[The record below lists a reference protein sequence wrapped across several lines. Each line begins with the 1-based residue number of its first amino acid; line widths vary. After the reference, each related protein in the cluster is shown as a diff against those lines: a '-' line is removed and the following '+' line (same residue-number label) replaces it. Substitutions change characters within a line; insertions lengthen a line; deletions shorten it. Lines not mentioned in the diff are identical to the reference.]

1 MIETAILILAILAG
15 VIAHPA
21 TIQIDAG
28 DLADWVS
35 GLGSL
40 AAVIVALLGF
50 RVVANQRAADKRD
63 AEKGVAY
70 ELVATVL
77 DMGNH
82 IRAIEKHL
90 NEQRNDMVV
99 KIGEKVVAKFRVLNP
114 LIGLSNEGEL
124 KLPIGSTEL
133 MFKAGA
139 VELWNDVRLLAN
151 RNRSLTSLLKDYQQ
165 IWQGVID
172 QMPTP
177 EGFTGTV
184 GHIAA
189 DPAAFDAV
197 RGDLVR
203 VDSVIEALDAQV
215 KDTGKLLTRVAGQ
228 IGPVMK
234 KYFDEPFLHLGDPDK
249 AAASRP
255 AAV

>member
-1 MIETAILILAILAG
+1 METAILILAILAG
-15 VIAHPA
+15 VVAHPA
-21 TIQIDAG
+21 TIHIDAG
-28 DLADWVS
+28 GLADWVS

-40 AAVIVALLGF
+40 AAVIVALYGF
-50 RVVANQRAADKRD
+50 RVVADQRAADRRD

-99 KIGEKVVAKFRVLNP
+99 KVGDNVVARFRGLNP
-114 LIGLSNEGEL
+114 LIGLSNEGDMQ
-124 KLPIGSTEL
+124 LPGGTTEL
-133 MFKAGA
+133 LFKAGA
-139 VELWNDVRLLAN
+139 IELWNDVRLLAN
-151 RNRSLTSLLKDYQQ
+151 RNRSLTNLLKEYQR

-172 QMPTP
+172 KMPAP

-189 DPAAFDAV
+189 DPAAFAAV
-197 RGDLVR
+197 RGDLIR
-203 VDSVIEALDAQV
+203 VDSVIVALDDQV

-228 IGPVMK
+228 IGPVMR
-234 KYFDEPFLHLGDPDK
+234 KYFNEPFIHLGDPTE
-249 AAASRP
+249 AATSNPEAG
-255 AAV
+255 

>member
-1 MIETAILILAILAG
+1 MMETAILMLAVLAG
-15 VIAHPA
+15 VAAHPA

-28 DLADWVS
+28 GLADWVS

-40 AAVIVALLGF
+40 AAVIVALYSF
-50 RVVANQRAADKRD
+50 RVVANQRTADKRD

-99 KIGEKVVAKFRVLNP
+99 KIGDKVVARFRGLNP
-114 LIGLSNEGEL
+114 LIGLSSEGEL
-124 KLPIGSTEL
+124 QLPVGSTEL
-133 MFKAGA
+133 LFKAEA
-139 VELWNDVRLLAN
+139 IELWNDARLLAN
-151 RNRSLTSLLKDYQQ
+151 RNRSLTSLLKEYQQ
-165 IWQGVID
+165 IWQEVID
-172 QMPTP
+172 KMPTP

-189 DPAAFDAV
+189 DPAVFAAI
-197 RGDLVR
+197 RSDLVR
-203 VDSVIEALDAQV
+203 VDSVIVALDAQV
-215 KDTGKLLTRVAGQ
+215 KDTGKLLTSVAGQ
-228 IGPVMK
+228 IGPAMK
-234 KYFDEPFLHLGDPDK
+234 KYFNEPFLHLDDPTE
-249 AAASRP
+249 AAASNP
-255 AAV
+255 EVT

>member
-1 MIETAILILAILAG
+1 METALLMLTIIAG
-15 VIAHPA
+15 VVAHPA
-21 TIQIDAG
+21 TIQIDVG
-28 DLADWVS
+28 GLADWVS

-40 AAVIVALLGF
+40 AAVIVALSGF
-50 RVVANQRAADKRD
+50 RIVANQRATDKRD

-70 ELVATVL
+70 ELIATVL

-90 NEQRNDMVV
+90 DEQRNDMIV
-99 KIGEKVVAKFRVLNP
+99 KVGDKIVAKFRVLNP
-114 LIGLSNEGEL
+114 IIGLSNEGEL

-133 MFKAGA
+133 LVKAEA
-139 VELWNDVRLLAN
+139 LELWNEVRLLAN
-151 RNRSLTSLLKDYQQ
+151 RNRSLTSLLKEYQQ
-165 IWQGVID
+165 IWQAVID
-172 QMPTP
+172 KMPAP
-177 EGFTGTV
+177 EGFTASV

-189 DPAAFDAV
+189 DPAVFAAV

-203 VDSVIEALDAQV
+203 VDSVIVALDSQV

-234 KYFDEPFLHLGDPDK
+234 KYFNEPFLHLGGPTEATVSSSK
-249 AAASRP
+249 A
-255 AAV
+255 V